1 MPEIYHPELS
11 YELVGLAFKAH
22 KVIGRFGRE
31 RKYCLAMEDELK
43 SAAIPFTRQGTVS
56 GTGYRINYIVDKKI
70 ALVARAKKYLLM
82 DDYWKIKKCLHA
94 LNLDLALLLNF
105 KTDFLKPIRI
115 VKGDRPPG
123 AGLPT
128 IEVGD

>member
-1 MPEIYHPELS
+1 MSEFYHPELS
-11 YELVGLAFKAH
+11 YQLIGLAFKAH
-22 KVIGRFGRE
+22 KAVGRFGRE
-31 RKYCLAMEDELK
+31 RDYCVSLESELK
-43 SAAIPFTRQGTVS
+43 TAALPFSRKGSVA
-56 GTGYRINYIVDKKI
+56 GYRVNYIVDGKI
-70 ALVARAKKYLLM
+70 ALVVRAKKYLLM

-115 VKGDRPPG
+115 IKGARPPG

-128 IEVGD
+128 IEIGD